1 MKTGSLLAV
10 VVLAATFF
18 SVGIFSGDAQAAV
31 SAYLGDICWHYRMN
45 DGDIGALDVGLQDMG
60 GGGHFLVS
68 GTFTSYGNPPIDSII
83 NGNAEAFT
91 NGIYMTL
98 TRSRLSGS
106 NGMVS
111 SIIHVTLDIA
121 SFNGTIDET
130 ATAADTVSP
139 GNPLFNF
146 RQGNIYIG
154 CP

>member
-10 VVLAATFF
+10 VVLAAAFF

-31 SAYLGDICWHYRMN
+31 SAYLGDICWHYNMN
-45 DGDIGALDVGLQDMG
+45 DGDSGALDVGLQDMG
-60 GGGHFLVS
+60 GGGHFLMS
-68 GTFTSYGNPPIDSII
+68 GTFTSYGTPPIDSII
-83 NGNAEAFT
+83 TGNAEVFT

-98 TRSRLSGS
+98 TRSRLSS

-111 SIIHVTLDIA
+111 SIIHVTLDIVTLD
-121 SFNGTIDET
+121 GTIDET

-146 RQGNIYIG
+146 RQGNIFFG